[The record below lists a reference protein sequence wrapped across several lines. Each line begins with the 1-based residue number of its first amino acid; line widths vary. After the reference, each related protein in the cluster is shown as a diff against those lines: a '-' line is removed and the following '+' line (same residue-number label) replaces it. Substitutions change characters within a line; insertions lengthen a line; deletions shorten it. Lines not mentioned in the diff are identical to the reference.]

1 MAQSLSKI
9 YVHLV
14 FSTKHR
20 YPFLRDADLR
30 ERMHAYIGGILRGLD
45 SHGLRVGGMSDHIH
59 VLMQLPKNRALADV
73 VGELKRNSSK
83 WVKVATSDMSKFA
96 WQNGYAAFSV
106 GESGVEGV
114 RDYILRQ
121 EEHHHRISYQD
132 EVRALLLEFRMEY
145 DEGFLWD

>member
-9 YVHLV
+9 YLHVV

-30 ERMHAYIGGILRGLD
+30 ERMHAYIGGILRALD
-45 SHGLRVGGMSDHIH
+45 SPGLRVGGMSDHIH
-59 VLMQLPKNRALADV
+59 ILMQLSKNRALADV

-83 WVKVATSDMSKFA
+83 WVKEAAPGMMKFA

-106 GESGVEGV
+106 GKSGVEGG
-114 RDYILRQ
+114 REYILEQ
-121 EEHHHRISYQD
+121 EEHHHGISNQD
-132 EVRALLLEFRMEY
+132 EVRALLREFQMEY
-145 DEGFLWD
+145 DEGYLWD